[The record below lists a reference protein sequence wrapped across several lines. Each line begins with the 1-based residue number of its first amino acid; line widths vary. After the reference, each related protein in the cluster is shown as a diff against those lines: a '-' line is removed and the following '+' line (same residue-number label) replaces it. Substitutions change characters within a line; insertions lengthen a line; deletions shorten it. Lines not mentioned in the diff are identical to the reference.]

1 VIKTKRYAGVA
12 VKCEDKILL
21 CKRSSNENFPNM
33 WSIPAG
39 HLEKNETIQDCAKRE
54 FFEETNLNVNDY
66 DLKFIGLVP
75 RYTKNGNDV
84 KGLMYVYLLEVDDQ
98 INPDLDL
105 AKDGH
110 EHTECGYFSINEIDE
125 YSTGTQLFK
134 LIQNILK

>member
-1 VIKTKRYAGVA
+1 VIKTKRYAGVT
-12 VKCEDKILL
+12 VKCGDKILL

-125 YSTGTQLFK
+125 YSTGTQLYK

>member
-1 VIKTKRYAGVA
+1 
-12 VKCEDKILL
+12 
-21 CKRSSNENFPNM
+21 M
-33 WSIPAG
+33 
-39 HLEKNETIQDCAKRE
+39 
-54 FFEETNLNVNDY
+54 
-66 DLKFIGLVP
+66 VP

-125 YSTGTQLFK
+125 YSTGTQLYK

>member
-1 VIKTKRYAGVA
+1 MIKTKRYAGVV
-12 VKCEDKILL
+12 VKCGDKILL

-125 YSTGTQLFK
+125 YSTGTQLYK